1 MSVDPSPPYYSEDF
15 DWDDCPDNTT
25 ESIDDIVFVV
35 DGNEQVYD
43 VDEFDDIYA
52 NYQDAKAKMN
62 ALRTLRGFYPVVSC
76 CHRTCRAMF
85 RVAKLEK
92 VVESPSH
99 PRARIQSE
107 GWQINP
113 KGRAAAAMGSGA
125 GRQLRLRCHPV
136 ATRRE
141 R

>member
-1 MSVDPSPPYYSEDF
+1 M
-15 DWDDCPDNTT
+15 
-25 ESIDDIVFVV
+25 
-35 DGNEQVYD
+35 YD

-62 ALRTLRGFYPVVSC
+62 ALRTSRGFYPVV
-76 CHRTCRAMF
+76 AMLPQNMSGNASGGQA
-85 RVAKLEK
+85 RNGGGKSK
-92 VVESPSH
+92 SSKGKKSSPKDGKSV
-99 PRARIQSE
+99 
-107 GWQINP
+107 NP
-113 KGRAAAAMGSGA
+113 KGGRQQLWAGA